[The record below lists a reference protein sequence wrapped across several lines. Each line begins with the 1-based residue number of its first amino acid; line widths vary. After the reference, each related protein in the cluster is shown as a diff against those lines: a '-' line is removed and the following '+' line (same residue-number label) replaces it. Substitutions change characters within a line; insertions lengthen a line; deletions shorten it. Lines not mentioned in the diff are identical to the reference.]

1 MAGEFVQGAE
11 NSSALEVRNQAHFLF
26 PGCLM
31 PNMPD
36 LVLQTTAD
44 LLSPKQSHRNWS
56 GKCCGGAEQTPPLF
70 AELLAR
76 SPTLL
81 NGPSF
86 RNVHSISLKSC
97 GSQYFCLYTFIF
109 FFPQNIA
116 IIIKMGY
123 SFLLLS
129 QQCNFLKLIKN

>member
-1 MAGEFVQGAE
+1 MAGEFVQGVE
-11 NSSALEVRNQAHFLF
+11 DSSALEVRNQAHFLF

-31 PNMPD
+31 PDMPD
-36 LVLQTTAD
+36 QILQICMVANHGRAAVSKAKSRELVRKVLQGSRA
-44 LLSPKQSHRNWS
+44 
-56 GKCCGGAEQTPPLF
+56 GQTPPLF

-97 GSQYFCLYTFIF
+97 GSQHFCLYTFNF
-109 FFPQNIA
+109 FSPKHSNYYQNGLQFSA
-116 IIIKMGY
+116 
-123 SFLLLS
+123 S
-129 QQCNFLKLIKN
+129 